1 MLFGLALLAVAF
13 AAYGSLVPLRFQRLA
28 VDAAVDRALNAPYTP
43 LRPPSKSD
51 YVTNVLLFVP
61 VGFFALGA
69 AAHPSRRRALAL
81 LVPVGVLSAAA
92 SVGIEFAQIFTVGR
106 TPSWSDVEAQVIG
119 YLIGAAAWIAS
130 GPAVANWLSPLFTSA
145 SV

>member
-1 MLFGLALLAVAF
+1 M
-13 AAYGSLVPLRFQRLA
+13 
-28 VDAAVDRALNAPYTP
+28 
-43 LRPPSKSD
+43 
-51 YVTNVLLFVP
+51 
-61 VGFFALGA
+61 
-69 AAHPSRRRALAL
+69 
-81 LVPVGVLSAAA
+81 PVGVLSAAA

-145 SV
+145 SASDHLYRALGIYTFVWVVIALLPLD